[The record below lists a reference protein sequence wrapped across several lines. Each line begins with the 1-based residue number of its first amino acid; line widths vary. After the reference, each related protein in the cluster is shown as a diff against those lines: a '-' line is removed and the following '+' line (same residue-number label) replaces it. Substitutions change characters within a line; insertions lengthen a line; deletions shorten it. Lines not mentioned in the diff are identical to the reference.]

1 MDLNM
6 AKKLRLFYS
15 DSKHVLSVSYKPD
28 VSTFSRTLK
37 VVLLGTIVLGLLAF
51 IIFEIVGL
59 ITTT

>member
-6 AKKLRLFYS
+6 AKKRRRVYS

-51 IIFEIVGL
+51 VIFEIVGL